1 MTWPVPSSLLRDA
14 SHTTGWKDGPWRG
27 SGPFPKMSGEEE
39 EDDDE
44 EGANRCCRERRKRSS
59 Y

>member
-27 SGPFPKMSGEEE
+27 SGPFPKLSGEE

-44 EGANRCCRERRKRSS
+44 EGANRFCREGRKRSS

>member
-1 MTWPVPSSLLRDA
+1 MTWPVASSLLRDA

-39 EDDDE
+39 EDDEE
-44 EGANRCCRERRKRSS
+44 EGANRCCRER
-59 Y
+59 